1 MEASKDLAPAI
12 EGITDDEG
20 DSIDGVI
27 RSLRRSNLL
36 MALLHHCNTGT
47 CLHQGCHDC
56 TVVHRL
62 VVEHSGVVYLGVQEH
77 ATVHTI
83 FDDFLKLLRESRTY
97 KKLRSNFLCN

>member
-62 VVEHSGVVYLGVQEH
+62 VVEHSGVV
-77 ATVHTI
+77 
-83 FDDFLKLLRESRTY
+83 
-97 KKLRSNFLCN
+97 